1 MKKYIFI
8 LLLLLLS
15 LAILLCA
22 CGEREQ
28 AKKVRIGVLG
38 KSVHP
43 YWDVVR
49 LGMEDAAKKLGVEA
63 TFFVPPTEDV
73 PKQVETLETW
83 ISMGFNGISFAP
95 SDPDAVVPVIKKAMD
110 KGIYCISQDTDAPKS
125 ARLCYIGTGNY
136 AAGKIAGKKMA
147 EVLNGKGKVA
157 VCTGSL
163 TAMNSLERMQGF
175 RDAVAEYPDIRIV
188 EPILVDNED
197 TAKAVELAETA
208 LLNNP
213 DLTGF
218 FGVYA
223 FNGPSAAK
231 AVKSAGK
238 VGKVHIIAFDT
249 TDEHL
254 FMINEGL
261 IDAAIGQRQYFMGY
275 LSVVV
280 LRDMIQAG
288 KDATLMLMPKTG
300 TGDTIIDTGVDIVT
314 KDNLADYVKL
324 MDQWGVKH
332 QFKL

>member
-1 MKKYIFI
+1 MKKY
-8 LLLLLLS
+8 
-15 LAILLCA
+15 LAISMVLLTVISIFLFA
-22 CGEREQ
+22 CEKK
-28 AKKVRIGVLG
+28 APVKKVRIGILG

-49 LGMEDAAKKLGVEA
+49 LGMEDAAKKLNVEA

-73 PKQVETLETW
+73 PKQIETIETW
-83 ISMGFNGISFAP
+83 VSMGFEGISFAP
-95 SDPDAVVPVIKKAMD
+95 SDPDAVNSVIKKAMD
-110 KGIYCISQDTDAPKS
+110 KGIFCISQDTDAPKS
-125 ARLCYIGTGNY
+125 GRLCYIGTGNY
-136 AAGKIAGKKMA
+136 SAGKLAGEKMA
-147 EVLNGKGKVA
+147 EILNGKGKVA
-157 VCTGSL
+157 ICTGSL
-163 TAMNSLERMQGF
+163 TAMNSIERMQGF
-175 RDAVAEYPDIRIV
+175 RDAVAQYPDIKIV

-197 TAKAVELAETA
+197 TAKAVDLAETA

-213 DLTGF
+213 DLAGF

-231 AVKSAGK
+231 AVKASGK
-238 VGKVHIIAFDT
+238 QGQVHIVAFDT

-275 LSVVV
+275 LSVLV

-288 KDATLMLMPKTG
+288 KDATMMILPKTSD
-300 TGDTIIDTGVDIVT
+300 GDTIIDTGVDIVT
-314 KDNLADYVKL
+314 KDNLADYVKM

-332 QFKL
+332 EFKL

>member
-1 MKKYIFI
+1 MKRYLAISMI
-8 LLLLLLS
+8 LLMV
-15 LAILLCA
+15 ILLFA
-22 CGEREQ
+22 CGQ
-28 AKKVRIGVLG
+28 KAQVKKVRIGVLG

-49 LGMEDAAKKLGVEA
+49 LGMEDAAKKLNVEA

-73 PKQVETLETW
+73 PKQIETIETW
-83 ISMGFNGISFAP
+83 ISMGFSGISFAP
-95 SDPDAVVPVIKKAMD
+95 SDPDAVNPVIKKAID
-110 KGIYCISQDTDAPKS
+110 KGIFCISQDTDAPKS
-125 ARLCYIGTGNY
+125 GRLCYIGTGNY

-147 EVLNGKGKVA
+147 EVLNGNGKVA
-157 VCTGSL
+157 ICTGSL
-163 TAMNSLERMQGF
+163 TAMNSIERMQGF
-175 RDAVAEYPDIRIV
+175 RDAVAEYPGIQIV

-208 LLNNP
+208 LLNTP
-213 DLTGF
+213 DLAGF

-231 AVKSAGK
+231 AVKSTNK
-238 VGKVHIIAFDT
+238 QGKVHIVAFDT

-254 FMINEGL
+254 FMIKDGL

-275 LSVVV
+275 LSVLV

-288 KDATLMLMPKTG
+288 KDSTMMVMPKTPDN
-300 TGDTIIDTGVDIVT
+300 DTIIDTGVDIVT
-314 KDNLADYVKL
+314 KDNLADYVKM

-332 QFKL
+332 EFKL

>member
-1 MKKYIFI
+1 MRKCLII
-8 LLLLLLS
+8 S
-15 LAILLCA
+15 LVLALALCA
-22 CGEREQ
+22 CAERKQET
-28 AKKVRIGVLG
+28 KKVRIGVLG

-49 LGMEDAAKKLGVEA
+49 LGMEEAARKLDVEA
-63 TFFVPPTEDV
+63 TFFVPATEDI
-73 PKQVETLETW
+73 PKQIEMLETW
-83 ISMGFNGISFAP
+83 ISMGFEGISFAP
-95 SDPDAVVPVIKKAMD
+95 SDPDSVGKVIKQAMD

-125 ARLCYIGTGNY
+125 GRLCYIGTGNY
-136 AAGKIAGKKMA
+136 AAGKMAGKKMA
-147 EVLNGKGKVA
+147 EILNGKGKVA
-157 VCTGSL
+157 VCTGSI
-163 TAMNSLERMQGF
+163 TAMNSLERMAGF
-175 RDAVAEYPDIRIV
+175 KDAIADYPDIEIV
-188 EPILVDNED
+188 EPTLVDNED

-213 DLTGF
+213 DLNAF

-223 FNGPSAAK
+223 SNGPSAAK

-238 VGKVHIIAFDT
+238 AGKVHIVAFDT

-254 FMINEGL
+254 FMINDGL

-288 KDATLMLMPKTG
+288 KDAAMMLIPKTED
-300 TGDTIIDTGVDIVT
+300 GDAIIDTGVDVVT

-324 MDQWGVKH
+324 MDEWGVKH
-332 QFKL
+332 EFKP

>member
-1 MKKYIFI
+1 MKKY
-8 LLLLLLS
+8 
-15 LAILLCA
+15 LAISMVLLTVISIFLFA
-22 CGEREQ
+22 CEKK
-28 AKKVRIGVLG
+28 APVKKVRIGILG

-49 LGMEDAAKKLGVEA
+49 LGMEDAAKKLNVEA

-73 PKQVETLETW
+73 PKQIETIETW
-83 ISMGFNGISFAP
+83 VSMGFEGISFAP
-95 SDPDAVVPVIKKAMD
+95 SDPDAVNSVIKKSMD
-110 KGIYCISQDTDAPKS
+110 KGIFCISQDTDAPKS
-125 ARLCYIGTGNY
+125 GRLCYIGTGNY
-136 AAGKIAGKKMA
+136 SAGKLAGEKMA

-157 VCTGSL
+157 ICTGSL
-163 TAMNSLERMQGF
+163 TAMNSIERMQGF
-175 RDAVAEYPDIRIV
+175 RDAVAQYTDIKIV

-197 TAKAVELAETA
+197 TAKAVDLAETA

-213 DLTGF
+213 DLAGF

-231 AVKSAGK
+231 AVKASGK
-238 VGKVHIIAFDT
+238 QGQVHIVAFDT

-275 LSVVV
+275 LSVLV

-288 KDATLMLMPKTG
+288 KDATMMILPKTSD
-300 TGDTIIDTGVDIVT
+300 GDTIIDTGVDIVT
-314 KDNLADYVKL
+314 KDNLADYVKM

-332 QFKL
+332 EFKL